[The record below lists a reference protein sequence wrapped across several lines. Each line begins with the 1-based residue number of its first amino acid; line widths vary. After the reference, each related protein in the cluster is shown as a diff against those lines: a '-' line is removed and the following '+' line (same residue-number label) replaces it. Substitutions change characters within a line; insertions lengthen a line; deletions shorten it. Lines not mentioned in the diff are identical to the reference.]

1 MTMEKSRKNEIIEEF
16 GLHPDD
22 TGSPEIQIALMTERI
37 KDLTE
42 HLRDN
47 SKDHSSRQGLLAL
60 VGRRS
65 SLLKYLRRKD
75 EDRYQKLIR
84 ELGIRK

>member
-1 MTMEKSRKNEIIEEF
+1 MTMDKSRKNEIIEEF
-16 GLHPDD
+16 ALHSDD
-22 TGSPEIQIALMTERI
+22 TGSPEVQIALMTERI

-42 HLRDN
+42 HLREN
-47 SKDHSSRQGLLAL
+47 AKDHSSRQGLLTL

-75 EDRYQKLIR
+75 EDRYQNLIS

>member
-1 MTMEKSRKNEIIEEF
+1 MDKSRKNEIIEEF
-16 GLHPDD
+16 ALHSDD
-22 TGSPEIQIALMTERI
+22 TGSPEVQIALMTERV
-37 KDLTE
+37 KELTE
-42 HLRDN
+42 HLREN
-47 SKDHSSRQGLLAL
+47 AKDHSSRQGLLAL

-75 EDRYQKLIR
+75 EDRYQKLIN